1 MTHICAGCIN
11 TSTHL
16 VGGRGG
22 SHCGHS
28 LYQFV
33 SSCPKPGWIR
43 YSTVLL
49 LLLVSLLKSYLQD
62 RTQCVFLNGNYS
74 TKGVAKCGVPQGSVL
89 GPLLFSIFINDLPL
103 HILNTKVVCDL
114 FADDNSIHS
123 RGTNVES
130 VQHSLQEGLN
140 DVSKWCDQNRM
151 VVHPGK
157 TKSMVLASR
166 QKHQLKPL
174 ILNLTLGTNIT
185 EQVREHRVLGIT
197 IDEELKWQPH
207 IDNICKQVARN
218 LFLLG
223 QLRKYVDIDCRK
235 LFFNA
240 HLMAHINYASTVWSN
255 ASEVHLKKTQLPPQT
270 SSKAYIT

>member
-1 MTHICAGCIN
+1 M
-11 TSTHL
+11 
-16 VGGRGG
+16 
-22 SHCGHS
+22 
-28 LYQFV
+28 
-33 SSCPKPGWIR
+33 
-43 YSTVLL
+43 
-49 LLLVSLLKSYLQD
+49 SLLKSYLQD
-62 RTQCVFLNGNYS
+62 RTQCLFLNRNYS
-74 TKGVAKCGVPQGSVL
+74 TKGVVKCGVPQGSVL
-89 GPLLFSIFINDLPL
+89 GPLLFSLFINDLPL
-103 HILNTKVVCDL
+103 HTLNTKVVCDL

-130 VQHSLQEGLN
+130 VQRSLQEGLN

-157 TKSMVLASR
+157 TKSIILASR

-174 ILNLTLGTNIT
+174 ILHLILGTNII
-185 EQVREHRVLGIT
+185 EQVREHSVLGIT
-197 IDEELKWQPH
+197 IDKELKWQPH

-218 LFLLG
+218 LFLLV

-255 ASEVHLKKTQLPPQT
+255 ASEVHLKKKKNQLPSQT
-270 SSKAYIT
+270 SRKTYIT